1 MNLDF
6 VNIQNII
13 VNCQCQL
20 FFFAD
25 VWLRNSSLSV
35 LQENVFSRLPESW
48 VEVNSNASKLTFCHI
63 VNTSLTTPV
72 IKYTLTIKQDFSCT
86 LSVLTKIVQVPY
98 LIPSHIYTPE
108 SLLHV
113 MANLINMN
121 ICNGNNDQHFQE
133 LAKKRKGKFTD
144 RTGKHKK
151 KT

>member
-1 MNLDF
+1 MSP
-6 VNIQNII
+6 
-13 VNCQCQL
+13 
-20 FFFAD
+20 FFLCRRMATQSF
-25 VWLRNSSLSV
+25 R
-35 LQENVFSRLPESW
+35 QEYVFSRLPESW
-48 VEVNSNASKLTFCHI
+48 VEVNSNSSKLTFCHI

-121 ICNGNNDQHFQE
+121 IC
-133 LAKKRKGKFTD
+133 
-144 RTGKHKK
+144 TGIH
-151 KT
+151 